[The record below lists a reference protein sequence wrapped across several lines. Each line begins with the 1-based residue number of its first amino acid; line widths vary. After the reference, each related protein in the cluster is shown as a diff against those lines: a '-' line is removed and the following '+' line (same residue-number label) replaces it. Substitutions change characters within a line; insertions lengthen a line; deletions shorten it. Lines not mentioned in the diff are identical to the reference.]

1 MTWFYAAGAEQRGPV
16 DEAALDR
23 LIAAGEIGPDTLVW
37 RAGMP
42 DWRPLREARAGA
54 IVGQAAAQAAQ
65 APAAAVRP
73 PPAIDPV
80 AAVARIAAEG
90 RRVAI
95 LDSLRRGW
103 ALVFADP
110 MPAIGVSVLVIA
122 TMIGASFVPC
132 VGSIAQLIVTGP
144 LVAAWYLYFLKR
156 IRGLPTEWT
165 DAFAGFSSPMF
176 MQLVLAQIV
185 TTLGTLV
192 ALVPIFVVMFMSI
205 FVVAAAATAD
215 ERMAPLA
222 LLAWVPLFL
231 VSFAG
236 MFYLSVSWMF
246 APALIMDKNLDF
258 WPAMT
263 LSWRVTTRQFFPILG
278 LLLLCFLVYLA
289 GLLAL
294 CVGIFVALPVC
305 VAALA
310 YTYEDLFG
318 DTPAR

>member
-1 MTWFYAAGAEQRGPV
+1 MTWFYASGREQRGPV
-16 DEAALDR
+16 DDAALDR

-42 DWRPLREARAGA
+42 EWRPLREARAVA
-54 IVGQAAAQAAQ
+54 VVSQAAAQAAQ
-65 APAAAVRP
+65 APAAAARP
-73 PPAIDPV
+73 QPTIDPV

-110 MPAIGVSVLVIA
+110 MPSIGISALVIA
-122 TMIGASFVPC
+122 TMIGAGFVPC

-144 LVAAWYLYFLKR
+144 LIAAWYLYFLKR
-156 IRGLPTEWT
+156 IRGLPTEWG

-176 MQLVLAQIV
+176 VQLVLEQIV
-185 TTLGTLV
+185 VTIATV
-192 ALVPIFVVMFMSI
+192 IAMVPIFVTLFVTI
-205 FVVAAAATAD
+205 FGVAAASAAD
-215 ERMAPLA
+215 ERLAPLA
-222 LLAWVPLFL
+222 LVGFALLFV

-236 MFYLSVSWMF
+236 MFYLSIAWMF
-246 APALIMDKNLDF
+246 APALIIDKNLDF
-258 WPAMT
+258 WPAMA

-305 VAALA
+305 VASLA
-310 YTYEDLFG
+310 YVYEDLFG
-318 DTPAR
+318 EPAG

>member
-1 MTWFYAAGAEQRGPV
+1 MTWFYAVGPEQRGPV
-16 DEAALDR
+16 DDAALDR
-23 LIAAGEIGPDTLVW
+23 LIAAGDIGPDTLVW
-37 RAGMP
+37 RAGMAE
-42 DWRPLREARAGA
+42 WRPLRDARTGL
-54 IVGQAAAQAAQ
+54 IVSRAAVQAAQ

-73 PPAIDPV
+73 QPTIDPV
-80 AAVARIAAEG
+80 AAAARIAAED

-110 MPAIGVSVLVIA
+110 ASSIGVSVIVIA
-122 TMIGASFVPC
+122 TMIGAGFLPC

-144 LVAAWYLYFLKR
+144 LIGAWYLYFLKR
-156 IRGLPTEWT
+156 IRGLPTEWG

-176 MQLVLAQIV
+176 AQLVLQQIV
-185 TTLGTLV
+185 STVLTLL
-192 ALVPIFVVMFMSI
+192 ALTPIFIGLFVTI
-205 FVVAAAATAD
+205 FGVAAATAAD

-222 LLAWVPLFL
+222 VVAFGLLFL

-236 MFYLSVSWMF
+236 MLYLSISWMF
-246 APALIMDKNLDF
+246 APALIIDKNLDF

-263 LSWRVTTRQFFPILG
+263 LSWRVAMRQFFPILG
-278 LLLLCFLVYLA
+278 LLLLCGLIYLG

-305 VAALA
+305 VASLA
-310 YTYEDLFG
+310 YVYEDLFG
-318 DTPAR
+318 EPAR

>member
-1 MTWFYAAGAEQRGPV
+1 MTWFYAAGREQRGPV

-37 RAGMP
+37 RAGMAE
-42 DWRPLREARAGA
+42 WRPLREARAVA
-54 IVGQAAAQAAQ
+54 HVSEAAALAAQ
-65 APAAAVRP
+65 APAAP
-73 PPAIDPV
+73 GHPQPTIDPV
-80 AAVARIAAEG
+80 AAAARIAAEG

-110 MPAIGVSVLVIA
+110 LPSIGVSALVIM
-122 TMIGASFVPC
+122 TMIGAGFVPC

-144 LVAAWYLYFLKR
+144 LIGAWYLYFLKR
-156 IRGLPTEWT
+156 IRGLPTEWG

-176 MQLVLAQIV
+176 MQLVLQQIV
-185 TTLGTLV
+185 ATIATV
-192 ALVPIFVVMFMSI
+192 IAMVPIFITLFVTI
-205 FVVAAAATAD
+205 FGIAAASAAD
-215 ERMAPLA
+215 ERLAPLA
-222 LLAWVPLFL
+222 FVGFGLLFV

-236 MFYLSVSWMF
+236 MVYLSVSWMF
-246 APALIMDKNLDF
+246 APALIIDKNLDF

-263 LSWRVTTRQFFPILG
+263 LSWRVATRQFVPIVG
-278 LLLLCFLVYLA
+278 LLLLCFLAYLV

-305 VAALA
+305 VASLA

-318 DTPAR
+318 EPAR